1 LILLEIDQAAC
12 TGDILITAVDT
23 IADIY
28 IGIGPGAMIN
38 LGVVAKSTLVLGLFG
53 VALGDLLSDG
63 FGIGLVWGAL
73 MTVAICLLLALA
85 HCKSQL
91 NGRLLFWIAFV
102 LTRPFGV

>member
-1 LILLEIDQAAC
+1 
-12 TGDILITAVDT
+12 
-23 IADIY
+23 
-28 IGIGPGAMIN
+28 MIN